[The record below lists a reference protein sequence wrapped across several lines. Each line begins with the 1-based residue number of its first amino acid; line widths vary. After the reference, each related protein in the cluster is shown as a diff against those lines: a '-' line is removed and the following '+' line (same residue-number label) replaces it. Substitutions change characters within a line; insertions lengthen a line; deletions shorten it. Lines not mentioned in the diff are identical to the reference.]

1 MYAAE
6 WPCCHDPLRLCP
18 LFHDLLPRPPHGCA
32 RRQQP
37 ISRSRHRAPSRRVHS
52 AASHLGPKHQ
62 SAASGRRSEPS
73 QSALVRAASARCV
86 SSSTSHAPSA
96 LNFPP
101 TSPPLLPHPLPCSL
115 ARGAT
120 SSECSLPLPLMI
132 SSRAPCTPN
141 CARTILRAPSSFP
154 VSRLKAPAR
163 PPYRAPHLIA
173 AVADGSLADA
183 PMHRRSVVAS
193 PMMHRR
199 SVVAS
204 PMMQC
209 VCLLGDAPTLMRTLS
224 PMAL

>member
-1 MYAAE
+1 MLYAAE
-6 WPCCHDPLRLCP
+6 
-18 LFHDLLPRPPHGCA
+18 RPTRVRSP
-32 RRQQP
+32 QQA
-37 ISRSRHRAPSRRVHS
+37 ISRSRHRAPSRS
-52 AASHLGPKHQ
+52 ACTWAASHLGPKHQ

-86 SSSTSHAPSA
+86 SSSNAPSA
-96 LNFPP
+96 LNFLPP
-101 TSPPLLPHPLPCSL
+101 SPPLLPHPLPCSL

-193 PMMHRR
+193 PMM
-199 SVVAS
+199 
-204 PMMQC
+204 QC
-209 VCLLGDAPTLMRTLS
+209 VCLLGDAPMRR
-224 PMAL
+224 P

>member
-1 MYAAE
+1 MPRSAEALPFVPRFVAAA
-6 WPCCHDPLRLCP
+6 P
-18 LFHDLLPRPPHGCA
+18 A
-32 RRQQP
+32 RV
-37 ISRSRHRAPSRRVHS
+37 RSPATTHLEIAPSRAV
-52 AASHLGPKHQ
+52 ATCALGRLTLGAQTSISCLRPTQ
-62 SAASGRRSEPS
+62 RAVAVRPRPGCVGSLRLVEQCAICS
-73 QSALVRAASARCV
+73 QL
-86 SSSTSHAPSA
+86 
-96 LNFPP
+96 PP
-101 TSPPLLPHPLPCSL
+101 SPPLLPHPLPCSL

-209 VCLLGDAPTLMRTLS
+209 VCLLGDAPMRR
-224 PMAL
+224 P